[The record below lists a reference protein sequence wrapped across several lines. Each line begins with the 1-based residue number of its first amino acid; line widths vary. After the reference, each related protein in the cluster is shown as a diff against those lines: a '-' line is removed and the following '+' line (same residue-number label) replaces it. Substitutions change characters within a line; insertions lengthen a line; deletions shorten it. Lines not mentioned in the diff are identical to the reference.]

1 MFAIKDNDI
10 SLTRGDT
17 LFLTV
22 DLTDNEGDP
31 YESQEGDSIRFA
43 MKKKIS
49 STQLIMLKNIP
60 IDTMTFE
67 IEPEDTKELSYG
79 TYVYDI
85 ELTDSHGH
93 VTTVI
98 LGKFKITD
106 EVY

>member
-1 MFAIKDNDI
+1 MFSVNDNDI

-22 DLTDNEGDP
+22 DLTDSDGDP
-31 YESQEGDSIRFA
+31 YVPQEGDTLRFA

-49 STQLIMLKNIP
+49 STELIMLKNIP
-60 IDTMTFE
+60 ISTLTFE
-67 IEPEDTKELSYG
+67 IEPEDTKELKYG
-79 TYVYDI
+79 SYVYDI
-85 ELTDSHGH
+85 ELTDAHGH

>member
-1 MFAIKDNDI
+1 MFSIKGNDI

-22 DLTDNEGDP
+22 GLTDNDGEPYTPVEGDR
-31 YESQEGDSIRFA
+31 IRFA
-43 MKKKIS
+43 MKKRINSKD
-49 STQLIMLKNIP
+49 LIMYKNISLE
-60 IDTMTFE
+60 DLTFE
-67 IEPEDTKELSYG
+67 IKPEDTKELAYG

-85 ELTDSHGH
+85 ELTDAEDH

-98 LGKFKITD
+98 LGDFKITE

>member
-1 MFAIKDNDI
+1 MFSINDNNI

-22 DLTDNEGDP
+22 NLTDNAGDV
-31 YESQEGDSIRFA
+31 YEPQEGDTIRFA
-43 MKKKIS
+43 MKKKIA

-60 IDTMTFE
+60 TNTMTFE
-67 IEPEDTKELSYG
+67 IKPEDTKELNYG

-85 ELTDSHGH
+85 ELTDAHGH

-98 LGKFKITD
+98 LGKFTLTD